1 MNSAA
6 RTARKTWCDAEF
18 NVYKLLIKKI
28 PTPPEKSVQ
37 VKVYTTRTHNMYVVF
52 GKTFKF
58 RLFIQVF

>member
-37 VKVYTTRTHNMYVVF
+37 VQVKVYTTVDYPYIHV
-52 GKTFKF
+52 
-58 RLFIQVF
+58 